1 MSAWY
6 ALLGVSAPKQQLLQ
20 LKFAG
25 DIINLIKLSEMKQHK
40 SFAHLDITAPIW
52 GWSLTRDII
61 VLLVIIVQLVVFLLL
76 KRNVQKV
83 LILIVMKFLMP
94 RNA

>member
-6 ALLGVSAPKQQLLQ
+6 ALLAVSAPKQQLLQ
-20 LKFAG
+20 SKFVGA
-25 DIINLIKLSEMKQHK
+25 IINLIKQSEMKKLK
-40 SFAHLDITAPIW
+40 SFARLDITAPIL
-52 GWSLTRDII
+52 GWLLTRGII
-61 VLLVIIVQLVVFLLL
+61 VLLDIIVQLVVFLLL

-83 LILIVMKFLMP
+83 LTLIVMKFLMP